1 MTGCDL
7 WHYRYMRRLISVM
20 TATAVALSVPAM
32 AYAAPQPAKVQSQVQ
47 AGEPRVMPAAKKSTV
62 RTTAAG
68 LIKGLNVAPPLYVGY
83 KAGEFLPVGA
93 KSKRDKRGC
102 TFAKQQLILL
112 ATKKPKVGKK
122 CKLTGGTWS
131 VNFGSKTQNGSKDL
145 TVIPIIDD
153 KSAWGQGASTWTAE
167 QRKAW
172 ALNTGGGTAA
182 TRIQSTN
189 QVVTKAYLKQVNTL
203 ASLGASKSRS
213 NPTQSKLISPL
224 TTPTIA
230 PAIIIGMLTV
240 TSIIGG
246 SVVVSSDLVEPTDEY
261 EDWLENSRHCAVANP
276 LIAGFLAN
284 SAAWGLSI
292 DNQVHELLAP
302 FYDACPS
309 DEPIEVAF
317 ESAIASTTFSVAGS
331 STSQNVGVGESVGS
345 SSAATAWKTYTD
357 YGTPTGGVIPG
368 DLFGIH
374 VPDIGSQPRPAG
386 SFPNIPVGYVRLW
399 DSNTSWRSLEP
410 NVNGTYEW
418 TTLDLAVQ
426 RIRDSGAKVM
436 MVLGYTPAWASASG
450 GANAAPTNFD
460 DYSEYVRSVACRYG
474 NAVSSY
480 EVWNEGNLDT
490 FWTGTPEQLADLT
503 QRAYTEIKKCS
514 SAEVIAA
521 STGTRA
527 SGPFASNFL
536 PYLQALA
543 AKGWPIDGYS
553 VHSYPSASGGADNRL
568 DGLKQFKAMLAAAGA
583 PVKPIYDTELNYG
596 LAGLGEPHVDL
607 DQAQSAAA
615 IIRSYVDSVRFGVTS
630 TFWFLWTTGYYDKLG
645 IQLNPTTTLNGVAW
659 TQAWRW
665 LVGSRLQ
672 RCSEFTTDATSGV
685 VTACQFTFSNGQN
698 HTILWTERGKNAQVQ
713 VAGLG
718 SQSCDAWGECMRI
731 GGSVLVTEVPIWIG
745 DPGGIYGP
753 ASKVDPNASQ
763 SSVPDAPT
771 VLSATEA
778 SNNTVTVTLKAPES
792 DGGSSI
798 TKYSVTVTSRGGK
811 VSTATSNSTTVT
823 VPGVDGIDQ
832 VTATASNASGP
843 SAESKP
849 YMIGTCGSTRAK
861 PIWTFDCLDF
871 GRVPVGATKLIP
883 VRVTNQSVK
892 TYVLDFKVEGPG
904 VSLVGPPSA
913 FDAPNSCAEKAHR
926 LPGKG
931 SCIIYV
937 KWSPTKAGSLN
948 GVIRAYTSILQAYQG
963 KLTGTAN

>member
-1 MTGCDL
+1 
-7 WHYRYMRRLISVM
+7 MRRLISLV
-20 TATAVALSVPAM
+20 TASALLVSIPAS
-32 AYAAPQPAKVQSQVQ
+32 AYAAP
-47 AGEPRVMPAAKKSTV
+47 GEPAPQASPAQVTNAAEPRIAPAAKKTTV
-62 RTTAAG
+62 KTTAAG
-68 LIKGLNVAPPLYVGY
+68 LLNGLNVAPPLYVGY

-102 TFAKQQLILL
+102 TYAKQMLISL
-112 ATKKPKVGKK
+112 AIKKPKVGKK

-131 VNFGSKTQNGSKDL
+131 VNFGTKIQKGSKGL
-145 TVIPIIDD
+145 KVVPIIDD
-153 KSAWGQGASTWTAE
+153 KSAWGQGASSWTPE
-167 QRKAW
+167 QRAAW
-172 ALNTGGGTAA
+172 AKNNGGGTPT
-182 TRIQSTN
+182 TRVQSTN
-189 QVVTKAYLKQVNTL
+189 HVVTAAYLKEVNVL
-203 ASLGASKSRS
+203 AKAGATATRSMPGQLKS
-213 NPTQSKLISPL
+213 QPL
-224 TTPTIA
+224 TVKPTLT
-230 PAIIIGMLTV
+230 PAIIIGVLATAE
-240 TSIIGG
+240 IIGG
-246 SVVVSSDLVEPTDEY
+246 AVAIADNDDDPDAPGDVY
-261 EDWLENSRHCAVANP
+261 HYCGVANP
-276 LIAGFLAN
+276 LVDAFLAN

-292 DNQVHELLAP
+292 DGQVHQLLGP
-302 FYDACPS
+302 FFGVCPS
-309 DEPIEVAF
+309 KEPINVAF
-317 ESAIASTTFSVAGS
+317 ESAIAATTFSVAGS
-331 STSQNVGVGESVGS
+331 STSNYAGVGVSVGGGS
-345 SSAATAWKTYTD
+345 GTARATEWQTFSD
-357 YGTPTGGVIPG
+357 YGTPSGGVIPG

-436 MVLGYTPAWASASG
+436 MVLGYTPRWASASG
-450 GANAAPTNFD
+450 EANAAPSNPE

-568 DGLKQFKAMLAAAGA
+568 DGLKQFKAMLASTGA

-615 IIRSYVDSVRFGVTS
+615 IIRSYVDSVRFGVSS

-645 IQLNPTTTLNGVAW
+645 IQLNPTTTLNSVAW
-659 TQAWRW
+659 TQAWKW
-665 LVGSRLQ
+665 LVNSRLQ

-685 VTACQFTFSNGQN
+685 VTACQFTFNNGQN
-698 HTILWTERGKNAQVQ
+698 HTIMWTERGKQARVQ
-713 VAGLG
+713 ITGLG
-718 SQSCDAWGECMRI
+718 TQSCDAWGECLQI
-731 GGSVLVTEVPIWIG
+731 SGSVNVTEVPLWIG

-753 ASKVDPNASQ
+753 ATKVDPSASEV
-763 SSVPDAPT
+763 SVPDAPSI
-771 VLSATEA
+771 LSSYEDLG
-778 SNNTVTVTLKAPES
+778 STVTVNLKAPAS
-792 DGGSSI
+792 DGGSPI
-798 TKYSVTVTSRGGK
+798 TEYTVSVTDRSGTVTTGS
-811 VSTATSNSTTVT
+811 SNTTTVE
-823 VPGVDGIDQ
+823 VPNVRNGVAR
-832 VTATASNASGP
+832 VTATAKNGRGS
-843 SAESKP
+843 SAESQP
-849 YMIGTCGSTRAK
+849 YMIGSCGNTRGK
-861 PIWTFDCLDF
+861 PLWTFECLDF
-871 GRVPVGATKLIP
+871 GTVPVGATKVIP
-883 VRVTNQSVK
+883 VKVTNQSARMHTLSFEVS
-892 TYVLDFKVEGPG
+892 PG
-904 VSLVGPPSA
+904 LSIVAAPSA
-913 FDAPNSCAEKAHR
+913 LDLQGACAKKGAA
-926 LPGKG
+926 LPGKK
-931 SCIIYV
+931 SCTV
-937 KWSPTKAGSLN
+937 FVSWTPKASGALN
-948 GVIRAYTSILQAYQG
+948 GATIIASTSVLQAYQG
-963 KLTGTAN
+963 RFTGTAY